1 MQIIDVGA
9 HHCFALASDGCLYYI
24 PGGANRVLKFDPASG
39 TRELIGGELDGGAQ
53 WGGAFPGPEGCVYG
67 VPHDDKQLLRIDPVA
82 GTVARFGPP
91 LQDKDR
97 KKLIKDVSFRTSAQF
112 DAIKD
117 ELKASSVYATI
128 QDRDTD
134 ALWTRGDC
142 GCDPI
147 LSASHF
153 HR

>member
-1 MQIIDVGA
+1 MAPPSKAPKKGEAKTPPSKDSLVAVLEVERMKSIDLEGGQDVSLDTGA
-9 HHCFALASDGCLYYI
+9 PAAPAPATEADDDSDDDEIKAAKVTAS
-24 PGGANRVLKFDPASG
+24 
-39 TRELIGGELDGGAQ
+39 
-53 WGGAFPGPEGCVYG
+53 
-67 VPHDDKQLLRIDPVA
+67 
-82 GTVARFGPP
+82 
-91 LQDKDR
+91 QDKDR

-142 GCDPI
+142 ECDPI